1 MLRLLLGLL
10 RPRDL
15 LGLLSHTRKYNQ
27 KFKHT
32 HQHTH
37 QHTQTQTRS
46 KQASAACEH
55 WHTFLCPSFSLLLCL
70 SSSPYPP
77 PLSPPRASAAGD
89 RASAAAAIP
98 SRPLATGPCEDTAG
112 GAAAGNE
119 PGRKSPQPADGC
131 ADLPAQSALIACCDW
146 VGERERGRGGEDER
160 RVGKGAW
167 EGESLKTPRAHA
179 RAHRPRERELGGV
192 SPEDPRTRA
201 RAHTTHTHTHH
212 PRARAHAQ
220 TNTRTHAPA
229 GADLLRQLQGAGG
242 AGLRGLAQEPP
253 SRRPGCGRL
262 QYYINIYNY
271 I

>member
-15 LGLLSHTRKYNQ
+15 LGPLSYTRKHNIKKIYISTYTQTHTNTYALEASKCGLRALLNISLSIALPTLLSLVLSLST
-27 KFKHT
+27 
-32 HQHTH
+32 
-37 QHTQTQTRS
+37 
-46 KQASAACEH
+46 AS
-55 WHTFLCPSFSLLLCL
+55 FLLVL
-70 SSSPYPP
+70 
-77 PLSPPRASAAGD
+77 AAGD

-98 SRPLATGPCEDTAG
+98 SRPLAPGPCEDTAG

-192 SPEDPRTRA
+192 SPENPRTRA
-201 RAHTTHTHTHH
+201 RTHHTHTHT
-212 PRARAHAQ
+212 PSARSRARA
-220 TNTRTHAPA
+220 N
-229 GADLLRQLQGAGG
+229 
-242 AGLRGLAQEPP
+242 
-253 SRRPGCGRL
+253 
-262 QYYINIYNY
+262 
-271 I
+271 